1 MKARGALALVAATV
15 LALEAG
21 CGTGAVVVEPPEA
34 PKAPEPTKTSSAAA
48 SSSNV
53 TPSRAANVGA
63 ENAGATNASPSSSAS
78 SSSASSS
85 AAAAASAP
93 EPPRETPKEVGARHV
108 LVQYV
113 GAERAPASV
122 VRTREQAEALAEKVL
137 AKARRGESFTRL
149 ATEYSDEPG
158 AAERGGALGK
168 FGRGRMARAFEEA
181 AFRLKVGELSD
192 VVETPFGFHV
202 ILRTE

>member
-1 MKARGALALVAATV
+1 MTARGALALVAATV
-15 LALEAG
+15 LALEVG

-34 PKAPEPTKTSSAAA
+34 PKAPEPTKTSSAAPPA
-48 SSSNV
+48 NNV
-53 TPSRAANVGA
+53 TPPRAANVGA
-63 ENAGATNASPSSSAS
+63 ENAGATNASPSSSS
-78 SSSASSS
+78 T
-85 AAAAASAP
+85 AASAP

-137 AKARRGESFTRL
+137 VKARRGESFTRL

>member
-1 MKARGALALVAATV
+1 MTARGALALATAAV
-15 LALEAG
+15 LALEVG
-21 CGTGAVVVEPPEA
+21 CGTGAVVVEPPDA
-34 PKAPEPTKTSSAAA
+34 PKAPEPTKTSSAASSVSSA
-48 SSSNV
+48 S
-53 TPSRAANVGA
+53 TPKQANGGA
-63 ENAGATNASPSSSAS
+63 ENPG
-78 SSSASSS
+78 
-85 AAAAASAP
+85 AASASAP
-93 EPPRETPKEVGARHV
+93 SSATTAATSETPRETPKEVGARHV

-149 ATEYSDEPG
+149 ATEYSDETG

-181 AFRLKVGELSD
+181 AFHLKVGELSD